1 MRLSAREEQM
11 SQREAKI
18 GPLPAR
24 ALALSLS
31 LYTALLFTRVF
42 VYVDGLYVCRAARWS
57 VYVLLYD
64 VAARRQRWQLAGPCL
79 CVCVC
84 VCVYNDGM
92 WIPSV
97 RHKDVEYM
105 CTCVLSIQEGVY
117 VYTS

>member
-1 MRLSAREEQM
+1 MQAQEESLNKREAEFKKVCEKRAEELELAGVRLSAREEQM

-64 VAARRQRWQLAGPCL
+64 VAARRQRW
-79 CVCVC
+79 
-84 VCVYNDGM
+84 
-92 WIPSV
+92 
-97 RHKDVEYM
+97 
-105 CTCVLSIQEGVY
+105 
-117 VYTS
+117 